1 MSYTPEMNY
10 RTTAVIFW
18 VSVILPVLCNAQN
31 TLSIDVQ
38 GVKNSDGNISYAV
51 YNQSEGF
58 LKFDWVFRS
67 DSTKAVKGTTRLVI
81 NDLPIGNYALA
92 VFHDE
97 NNNRELDTNWL
108 GIPSEDVGFSNS
120 RMKTF
125 GPPSFKE
132 CAIPLDSNSEIT
144 VTLE

>member
-1 MSYTPEMNY
+1 MHN
-10 RTTAVIFW
+10 RTIGL
-18 VSVILPVLCNAQN
+18 ILGICLLVPFLSGAQN
-31 TLSIDVQ
+31 TLSIEVQ

-58 LKFDWVFRS
+58 LELDWVFRG
-67 DSTKAVKGTTRLVI
+67 DSTKAIKGTTRLVI
-81 NDLPIGNYALA
+81 DDLPTGNYALA
-92 VFHDE
+92 IFHDE
-97 NNNRELDTNWL
+97 NDNNVLDTNWL
-108 GIPSEDVGFSNS
+108 GIPREDVGFSNS

-132 CAIPLDSNSEIT
+132 CAIPVDTNSKIT